1 MKAAIYT
8 RFSSDNQTEL
18 STQAQVRACT
28 EYAKANGLDIYKI
41 YSDEAISGTEEKTD
55 HRLQYQ
61 LMLQDA
67 KQKRFDVLLI
77 HKYDRVARSLE
88 EHVRLSKMM
97 EREKI
102 PIIAVAQN
110 FGTSIEGDF
119 AKQMMWVLS
128 EYYSKNLSKEVRKGH
143 REIALKGLH
152 NGGPAPFGFRVVD
165 QKLVINDL
173 EAFYVRKMFD
183 AALNRRGFTDLIRE
197 MREAGIR
204 GRNGSPIK
212 YTQIYEILRN
222 EKYAGIYVYSVEGCR
237 HRKTRLETQ
246 DAIRLDGA
254 IPAIVDKNTFFEVQ
268 KIMDDRK
275 QTGKNPGK
283 YLCSGLV
290 YCQCGEKMHVCGA
303 PDRKGGRYYY
313 YYCKKHCGAPVVRVS
328 QVDKA
333 VKDYLAQ
340 LLSEPMQMKIAQF
353 LRSYKDHRRDCRES
367 FDAALQ
373 KQIAAKE
380 QEYDTLMKNMAVMVL
395 APDILSDIHE
405 KMKTI
410 KEEIKVLEN
419 TTPPEEYST
428 DVILDWLK
436 SIRTAPDSRAVHL
449 LVQRIEV
456 TSDNEKTDFNVVST
470 LESVSEKLV
479 AAIGFEP
486 MTGRV

>member
-67 KQKRFDVLLI
+67 KQKLFDVLLI

-183 AALNRRGFTDLIRE
+183 AALNRRGFT
-197 MREAGIR
+197 
-204 GRNGSPIK
+204 
-212 YTQIYEILRN
+212 
-222 EKYAGIYVYSVEGCR
+222 
-237 HRKTRLETQ
+237 
-246 DAIRLDGA
+246 
-254 IPAIVDKNTFFEVQ
+254 
-268 KIMDDRK
+268 
-275 QTGKNPGK
+275 
-283 YLCSGLV
+283 
-290 YCQCGEKMHVCGA
+290 
-303 PDRKGGRYYY
+303 
-313 YYCKKHCGAPVVRVS
+313 
-328 QVDKA
+328 
-333 VKDYLAQ
+333 
-340 LLSEPMQMKIAQF
+340 
-353 LRSYKDHRRDCRES
+353 
-367 FDAALQ
+367 
-373 KQIAAKE
+373 
-380 QEYDTLMKNMAVMVL
+380 
-395 APDILSDIHE
+395 
-405 KMKTI
+405 
-410 KEEIKVLEN
+410 
-419 TTPPEEYST
+419 
-428 DVILDWLK
+428 
-436 SIRTAPDSRAVHL
+436 
-449 LVQRIEV
+449 
-456 TSDNEKTDFNVVST
+456 
-470 LESVSEKLV
+470 
-479 AAIGFEP
+479 
-486 MTGRV
+486 

>member
-102 PIIAVAQN
+102 P
-110 FGTSIEGDF
+110 
-119 AKQMMWVLS
+119 
-128 EYYSKNLSKEVRKGH
+128 
-143 REIALKGLH
+143 
-152 NGGPAPFGFRVVD
+152 
-165 QKLVINDL
+165 
-173 EAFYVRKMFD
+173 
-183 AALNRRGFTDLIRE
+183 
-197 MREAGIR
+197 
-204 GRNGSPIK
+204 
-212 YTQIYEILRN
+212 
-222 EKYAGIYVYSVEGCR
+222 
-237 HRKTRLETQ
+237 
-246 DAIRLDGA
+246 
-254 IPAIVDKNTFFEVQ
+254 
-268 KIMDDRK
+268 
-275 QTGKNPGK
+275 
-283 YLCSGLV
+283 
-290 YCQCGEKMHVCGA
+290 
-303 PDRKGGRYYY
+303 
-313 YYCKKHCGAPVVRVS
+313 
-328 QVDKA
+328 
-333 VKDYLAQ
+333 
-340 LLSEPMQMKIAQF
+340 
-353 LRSYKDHRRDCRES
+353 
-367 FDAALQ
+367 
-373 KQIAAKE
+373 KE
-380 QEYDTLMKNMAVMVL
+380 QEYDTLMKNMSVMVL

-479 AAIGFEP
+479 
-486 MTGRV
+486 